1 MDENEVEEGL
11 IPAEEAPEED
21 VDGAGALDADDGAP
35 EGESAGEGGGPGL
48 LPGLLIGSLAGAAL
62 AVLLA
67 PLKGEEMRARA
78 KEKAPELWGRRR
90 ALAGE
95 SLQRAQA
102 VTGQFGGLPGGDMI
116 ARVVAMYRSFRE
128 RLRDA
133 VEDGKEGAAES
144 EAEAR
149 LRYEIMTKRRRRKSR
164 E

>member
-1 MDENEVEEGL
+1 MDENEAEEDL

-21 VDGAGALDADDGAP
+21 VDGADALAADDEAP

>member
-1 MDENEVEEGL
+1 MDENE
-11 IPAEEAPEED
+11 AEEELSPSEE
-21 VDGAGALDADDGAP
+21 AA
-35 EGESAGEGGGPGL
+35 EEEESAEEETAKERGGPGF
-48 LPGLLIGSLAGAAL
+48 LPGLLTGSLAGAAL
-62 AVLLA
+62 AALFA

-78 KEKAPELWGRRR
+78 KEKAPELWGRRQE
-90 ALAGE
+90 LAGE

-102 VTGQFGGLPGGDMI
+102 AIGKIEGMPGGDVI
-116 ARVVAMYRSFRE
+116 ARVIAMIRSIGE

-164 E
+164 A

>member
-1 MDENEVEEGL
+1 MDDNEAEGELSPPEEAVEE
-11 IPAEEAPEED
+11 ETTKR
-21 VDGAGALDADDGAP
+21 
-35 EGESAGEGGGPGL
+35 GGPRFMPGL
-48 LPGLLIGSLAGAAL
+48 LVGSLVGAAL
-62 AVLLA
+62 AALLA

-78 KEKAPELWGRRR
+78 KEKAPELWGRRQE
-90 ALAGE
+90 LAGE

-102 VTGQFGGLPGGDMI
+102 AIGKIEGMPGGNVI
-116 ARVVAMYRSFRE
+116 ARVIAMIRSVGE

-164 E
+164 A

>member
-1 MDENEVEEGL
+1 MDENEVEEDL
-11 IPAEEAPEED
+11 SPAEEAAEKD
-21 VDGAGALDADDGAP
+21 AHGAEAP
-35 EGESAGEGGGPGL
+35 EGESAEDGGGPGF

-62 AVLLA
+62 AALLA
-67 PLKGEEMRARA
+67 PLKGEEMRAKA

-90 ALAGE
+90 ELAGE

-149 LRYEIMTKRRRRKSR
+149 LRFEIMTKRRRRKSR

>member
-1 MDENEVEEGL
+1 MDENE
-11 IPAEEAPEED
+11 AEEETTKER
-21 VDGAGALDADDGAP
+21 
-35 EGESAGEGGGPGL
+35 GGPGF
-48 LPGLLIGSLAGAAL
+48 LPGLLVGSLAGAAL
-62 AVLLA
+62 AALLA

-78 KEKAPELWGRRR
+78 KEKAPELWGRREE
-90 ALAGE
+90 LAGE

-102 VTGQFGGLPGGDMI
+102 ALGQLEGLPGGSVI
-116 ARVVAMYRSFRE
+116 ARIMAMIRSIGE

-164 E
+164 A

>member
-1 MDENEVEEGL
+1 MDENEAEEGL
-11 IPAEEAPEED
+11 SPADEAAEED
-21 VDGAGALDADDGAP
+21 VDGGEAP
-35 EGESAGEGGGPGL
+35 EGESVKDGSGHGF

-62 AVLLA
+62 AALLA

-78 KEKAPELWGRRR
+78 KEKVPELWGRRQE
-90 ALAGE
+90 LAGE

-102 VTGQFGGLPGGDMI
+102 VMGQFEGLPGGTVI
-116 ARVVAMYRSFRE
+116 ARVIAMFRSLRE

-149 LRYEIMTKRRRRKSR
+149 LRFEIMTRRRRRKGR
-164 E
+164 A